1 MLPDV
6 MNALIMSFI
15 ATIGFAG
22 LLHAPVRGWIPASL
36 IGCAGY
42 VIYWLLLQNGVTDPN
57 AIFVGSCIAS
67 LLAQFAARRL
77 HMIATIFSVL
87 AIIPCVPGYGLYRC
101 MFFIGQG
108 QLSLLVSIRDKRRR
122 GEKLEPWEE
131 SYYRQNK
138 AAVELQSEPG
148 KGTAITVRFP

>member
-1 MLPDV
+1 MPGNFLV
-6 MNALIMSFI
+6 AIISSFL

-22 LLHAPVRGWIPASL
+22 VLRAPVRSWIPASL

-108 QLSLLVSIRDKRRR
+108 QLSEGASIGVSAMASILMIALGLAVGGFIFRLIMSLRRM
-122 GEKLEPWEE
+122 
-131 SYYRQNK
+131 YI
-138 AAVELQSEPG
+138 G
-148 KGTAITVRFP
+148 K